1 MAVDV
6 IWAHTGGGDIE
17 DPHIYLS
24 TLNQTFS
31 VLPYIEI
38 GQTDLVGCY
47 AKQVEEKNVTL
58 FLVKFILLFKSIEK
72 GVILSAKNTHG
83 GHNLLKRLI

>member
-47 AKQVEEKNVTL
+47 AKQVEEKNVTYS
-58 FLVKFILLFKSIEK
+58 FSC
-72 GVILSAKNTHG
+72 
-83 GHNLLKRLI
+83 